1 MLSNEKPQVR
11 SGFENSTQLILLRA
25 NNKLW
30 QSLDVS
36 QNQNRPSIIGS
47 VNNGRSSE
55 SCSQASLY
63 ERANELQPTT
73 MQNFKQVNLDIET
86 GDHQIEK
93 S

>member
-1 MLSNEKPQVR
+1 MLSDEKPQVR
-11 SGFENSTQLILLRA
+11 SGVENSTQMILLRA

-36 QNQNRPSIIGS
+36 QNQIRPSIIGS
-47 VNNGRSSE
+47 VKNGSSSE
-55 SCSQASLY
+55 SGLQASLY
-63 ERANELQPTT
+63 EKANELQPTT
-73 MQNFKQVNLDIET
+73 MQNFKLVNFDIET